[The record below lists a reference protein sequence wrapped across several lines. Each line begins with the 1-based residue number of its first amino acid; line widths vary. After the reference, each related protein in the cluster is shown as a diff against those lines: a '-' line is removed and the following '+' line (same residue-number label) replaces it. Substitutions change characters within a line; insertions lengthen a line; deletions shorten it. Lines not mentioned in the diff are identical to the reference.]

1 MSARLACLLVLSFS
15 LAACSGPG
23 GSDPNDDT
31 GEPGF
36 VAASMTASATLEDDA
51 RDGNGA
57 LWVDGFLTTEVW
69 LDIERVEIN
78 GPSGWVTLTEET
90 RFFDLVAEA
99 NIATALGH
107 AVLPSGTYQEIR
119 LVLGGDSYLV
129 IDGLVEPLTVPSGT
143 SSGLKL
149 KGPFTVVGGGVLTL
163 ALDLDLDD
171 SLHVTGN
178 GQWMMNPVVDIDVVD
193 TGAADFVIGTVPSN
207 SDLTL
212 TLDDGAEV
220 WLPAGSLPNAEVW
233 FVRFP
238 PTPTALSDWYALAPM
253 EASLATGGVI
263 WLPYRSELAFGG
275 TLSVEGDGVVLDS
288 WMDGNFVAAD
298 VYDLDAY
305 RVIEEF

>member
-1 MSARLACLLVLSFS
+1 MTARLACLLVLSFS

-23 GSDPNDDT
+23 GDSGSVDD
-31 GEPGF
+31 PGF
-36 VAASMTASATLEDDA
+36 VAASMTASATLQDETRDA
-51 RDGNGA
+51 TGA
-57 LWVDGFLTTEVW
+57 VWVDGFLASELW

-90 RFFDLVAEA
+90 RFFDLIAEA

-119 LVLGGDSYLV
+119 LVLGGDSYV
-129 IDGLVEPLTVPSGT
+129 VADGLVEPLNVPSGT
-143 SSGLKL
+143 TSGLKL
-149 KGPFTVVGGGVLTL
+149 KGPFTVAGGGVLTL
-163 ALDLDLDD
+163 ALDLDLDL
-171 SLHVTGN
+171 SLRVTGN
-178 GQWMMNPVVDIDVVD
+178 GQWMMNPVIGVDVVE
-193 TGAADFVIGTVPSN
+193 TGAADFVVGTVPSN

-220 WLPAGSLPNAEVW
+220 WLPAGSLPGAEVW

-253 EASLATGGVI
+253 DATLATSGVL
-263 WLPYRSELAFGG
+263 WLPYRSELAYGG
-275 TLSVEGDGVVLDS
+275 TLSVEADGFVLDS
-288 WMDGNFVAAD
+288 WIDGVFVAAD
-298 VYDLDAY
+298 IDALDAY